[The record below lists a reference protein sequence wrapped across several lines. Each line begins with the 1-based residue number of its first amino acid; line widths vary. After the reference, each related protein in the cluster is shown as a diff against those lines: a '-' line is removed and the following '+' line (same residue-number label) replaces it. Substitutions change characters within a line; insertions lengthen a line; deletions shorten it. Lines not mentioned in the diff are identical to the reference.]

1 MRRSSFSSISSSL
14 TALQRTMLV
23 KSNAETRDIGH
34 LWYARKKFSFGRRG
48 TKQYLQYCYAKVR
61 LLRPSLYQ
69 TLASTSMSSKMLFYG
84 LYRRIHYHR

>member
-1 MRRSSFSSISSSL
+1 
-14 TALQRTMLV
+14 MLV

-61 LLRPSLYQ
+61 LLRPSLYDR
-69 TLASTSMSSKMLFYG
+69 G
-84 LYRRIHYHR
+84 